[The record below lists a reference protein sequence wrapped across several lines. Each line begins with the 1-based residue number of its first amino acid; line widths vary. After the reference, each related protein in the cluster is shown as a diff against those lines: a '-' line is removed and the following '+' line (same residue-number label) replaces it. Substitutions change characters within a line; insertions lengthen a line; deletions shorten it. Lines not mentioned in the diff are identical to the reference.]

1 MNALLPDVIA
11 AEPVERKFLKAQKA
25 GQFKSHDYLGQLA
38 EAEKAGLIDSAEAAL
53 LKRVREGVFEFISV
67 DDFDP
72 AELGAAKAKD
82 ETKKLADAA

>member
-1 MNALLPDVIA
+1 
-11 AEPVERKFLKAQKA
+11 VERKFLKAQNA